1 MYIWISMH
9 VCDVVCLWMV
19 YVCMNDVYICE
30 WCVWM
35 MYVYL
40 NGICVC
46 MNDVHVCEWCVCT
59 RLYEWCT
66 YMWMMCVCTCLYV
79 RVYMNGVCMCVGTYA
94 TECLWRSEDSFQL
107 YVGSGAPALICSVCR
122 ECLQPLSH
130 AASPRLINVT
140 LDGNSFWWQLAS
152 SCTVAL
158 ASSPGHSLNRLS
170 ALRSP
175 EVLAHTSLSPAFW
188 ILLVLREVWLLDN
201 SFTLANIAPA
211 LNIIIYHCCLPQGPR
226 PGFEQVV

>member
-1 MYIWISMH
+1 ML
-9 VCDVVCLWMV
+9 CA
-19 YVCMNDVYICE
+19 CE
-30 WCVWM
+30 WYMCVWM
-35 MYVYL
+35 MYIYVNGVY
-40 NGICVC
+40 
-46 MNDVHVCEWCVCT
+46 EWCMCIWMVYAYVWMMYMYVNGVCT